1 MGWDEALLGKFMNRK
16 YLSLMLFM
24 KQGDYIVYEMETC
37 ELRLF
42 AWKIDTVDVWGY
54 KEIRNMSTY
63 VE

>member
-1 MGWDEALLGKFMNRK
+1 
-16 YLSLMLFM
+16 MLFM
-24 KQGDYIVYEMETC
+24 KQGDYLVYEMENC

-54 KEIRNMSTY
+54 KEIRNMRTY